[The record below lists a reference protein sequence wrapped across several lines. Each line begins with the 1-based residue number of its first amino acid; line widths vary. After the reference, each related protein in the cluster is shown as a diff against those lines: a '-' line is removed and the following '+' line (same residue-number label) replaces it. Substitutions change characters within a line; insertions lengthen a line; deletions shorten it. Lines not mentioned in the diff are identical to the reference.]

1 MEFSISMCFGGEY
14 ELLVICYRVLARA
27 LGSDESGETMDA
39 LDLYNQALSTIRS
52 GLAVLRSSV
61 GAEPEADSALHDI
74 KAKMEK

>member
-1 MEFSISMCFGGEY
+1 MRGDL
-14 ELLVICYRVLARA
+14 LLVAVNCSLSYHYRNLAQA
-27 LGSDESGETMDA
+27 LSSDESGETMDA

-61 GAEPEADSALHDI
+61 GEEPAADSALHDI